1 VESCDLDWKIEEI
14 EEFISEK
21 DGEKFTVITVDDWPG
36 SKRPRK
42 VNGNR
47 KVRVGSTR
55 TNRSQKKTQLI
66 EDGGSKSD
74 NQ

>member
-1 VESCDLDWKIEEI
+1 VESCDLYWEIEGI
-14 EEFISEK
+14 EEFTSER
-21 DGEKFTVITVDDWPG
+21 DGEKYTVITVDDRQG

-42 VNGNR
+42 VNSNR
-47 KVRVGSTR
+47 KVRVGSTG
-55 TNRSQKKTQLI
+55 TICSQKKTQLI